1 MGLALFVKLV
11 LWLLLF
17 PMVYP
22 LKLVLQGTKASYSTI
37 QKIDLRPIPGYVS
50 SITMS
55 LYLTS
60 ANIISILG
68 HSIQTTVHSI
78 VQEFIRKIFYISKVL
93 EQILLSSNQIVV
105 RLVYRI
111 YQNVLGLIENLKT
124 SKSNSINANSSSNET
139 EHEVVH
145 NSVSASPRDPLQKTT
160 SFLSTHARQFSS
172 MCRSMLS
179 SIYSVPY
186 ALIRYVITICKTAI
200 TWSIMTIVLP
210 FVFAKQC
217 IMRIITT
224 ISSSISIRS
233 VQKIENKNASPSPY
247 VETEHATF
255 PSTDQVISNKT
266 VDTLY
271 NDSIGATSSITT
283 KDINSINDENNLQI
297 KNEKGK
303 TATHGMQSDTF
314 KGSHRYEHA
323 TSSPHILTEKITTTL
338 SSN

>member
-22 LKLVLQGTKASYSTI
+22 LKLVLQGTKASYNTFR
-37 QKIDLRPIPGYVS
+37 KIDLRPIPGYVS
-50 SITMS
+50 CITMS

-68 HSIQTTVHSI
+68 HSIHTTAHSI
-78 VQEFIRKIFYISKVL
+78 VQEFIRKMFYISKVL
-93 EQILLSSNQIVV
+93 EQILLSSNQVVV
-105 RLVYRI
+105 RLVHRI
-111 YQNVLGLIENLKT
+111 NQNVRGLIENLKT
-124 SKSNSINANSSSNET
+124 SKSNSINANSSLNET

-200 TWSIMTIVLP
+200 TWSIMTMVLP

-233 VQKIENKNASPSPY
+233 VRKIENKNASPSPY
-247 VETEHATF
+247 VETE
-255 PSTDQVISNKT
+255 
-266 VDTLY
+266 
-271 NDSIGATSSITT
+271 
-283 KDINSINDENNLQI
+283 
-297 KNEKGK
+297 
-303 TATHGMQSDTF
+303 
-314 KGSHRYEHA
+314 
-323 TSSPHILTEKITTTL
+323 
-338 SSN
+338 

>member
-1 MGLALFVKLV
+1 MTTMQDLYGNESLKIFLNFFITTPYSYELICTEFIWGIVTLFV
-11 LWLLLF
+11 
-17 PMVYP
+17 
-22 LKLVLQGTKASYSTI
+22 
-37 QKIDLRPIPGYVS
+37 D
-50 SITMS
+50 
-55 LYLTS
+55 
-60 ANIISILG
+60 
-68 HSIQTTVHSI
+68 
-78 VQEFIRKIFYISKVL
+78 
-93 EQILLSSNQIVV
+93 
-105 RLVYRI
+105 
-111 YQNVLGLIENLKT
+111 LIENLKT

-145 NSVSASPRDPLQKTT
+145 NSFSASPRDPLQKTT

-233 VQKIENKNASPSPY
+233 VKKVENKNASPSPY

-266 VDTLY
+266 VNALY
-271 NDSIGATSSITT
+271 NNSIGATSSITT

-303 TATHGMQSDTF
+303 TATHGMQS
-314 KGSHRYEHA
+314 RRA
-323 TSSPHILTEKITTTL
+323 KIY
-338 SSN
+338 